1 MNYDIFTIFSK
12 LRFRKTIKVIN
23 IHRPVSV
30 IYFTETSETASHKQ
44 DSIRK
49 IIHAKVVNIPCVFET
64 LLRAFHDLFTLISF
78 HFQIWILHRT
88 ASKVGCIFPMVIS
101 SGIKTTTIGKIDPS
115 LVQK

>member
-23 IHRPVSV
+23 IHYNASV
-30 IYFTETSETASHKQ
+30 IDFTETSETASHKQ

-64 LLRAFHDLFTLISF
+64 LLRAFHDLFPLISF
-78 HFQIWILHRT
+78 HFQIWI
-88 ASKVGCIFPMVIS
+88 IS
-101 SGIKTTTIGKIDPS
+101 SGYPIEPHLKCDASSRWSYRPNS
-115 LVQK
+115 A